1 MEKRDGFEFCWW
13 LGWRRKMFC
22 EWLGLLCVGFVHGL
36 RVVVMGEKK
45 SRGGMSSGFC
55 QSCVWV
61 YGDEVLIQAIR
72 KSARLACSK

>member
-22 EWLGLLCVGFVHGL
+22 EWIRLLCVGFVHGL

-45 SRGGMSSGFC
+45 SRGGMGSGFC
-55 QSCVWV
+55 LSGVC
-61 YGDEVLIQAIR
+61 GDEVLIQTIR